1 MFLGADYLHDNE
13 KTDKKKTKTNM
24 KTKAKTKTKTIGQAH
39 LGVYTCWAQNTRT
52 VE

>member
-1 MFLGADYLHDNE
+1 MHDNE

-24 KTKAKTKTKTIGQAH
+24 KTKAKTKTKTKTKTIGQAH